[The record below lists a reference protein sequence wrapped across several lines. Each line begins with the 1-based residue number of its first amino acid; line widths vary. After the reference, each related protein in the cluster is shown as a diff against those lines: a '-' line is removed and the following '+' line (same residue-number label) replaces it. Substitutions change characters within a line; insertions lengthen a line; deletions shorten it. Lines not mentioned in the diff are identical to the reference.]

1 MASTI
6 EIINGISQAAANAHD
21 GAVDSDG
28 EAVSVGL
35 KREEGNPLVDS
46 RVMDG
51 FSVKV
56 YGNKLCIGYHSEIN
70 IKDVHQN
77 SFESDIEQ
85 MIADIASFLKKEYKK
100 ITGSALSLK
109 KEGEIDIFVQNI
121 SRVRSIVQAKCHYVI
136 GNIDAEAVKEPSE
149 DRLEDSI
156 KKWLALGDGKKA
168 QNDSRKK
175 DSFDH
180 FDPTNIKAGIRK

>member
-1 MASTI
+1 M
-6 EIINGISQAAANAHD
+6 
-21 GAVDSDG
+21 
-28 EAVSVGL
+28 SVGL
-35 KREEGNPLVDS
+35 KREEGNPLIDS

-51 FSVKV
+51 FNVKV
-56 YGNKLCIGYHSEIN
+56 YGNKLCIGYHAEIN
-70 IKDVHQN
+70 IKEVHQN

-100 ITGSALSLK
+100 ITGRALSLK
-109 KEGEIDIFVQNI
+109 KEGEIDIFIQNL
-121 SRVRSIVQAKCHYVI
+121 SRIRSLVQAKCHYTI
-136 GNIDAEAVKEPSE
+136 GNIDAEAAKEPSE

-156 KKWLALGDGKKA
+156 KKWLGLGNGKKPG
-168 QNDSRKK
+168 NDSRKK

>member
-6 EIINGISQAAANAHD
+6 EIINGISQAAANAYD
-21 GAVDSDG
+21 GATDSDG
-28 EAVSVGL
+28 EALSVGL
-35 KREEGNPLVDS
+35 KREEGNPLIDS

-56 YGNKLCIGYHSEIN
+56 YGNKLCIGYHSEIS
-70 IKDVHQN
+70 IKEVHQN

-109 KEGEIDIFVQNI
+109 KDGEPDIFIQNL
-121 SRVRSIVQAKCHYVI
+121 SRVRSMVQAKCHYVI
-136 GNIDAEAVKEPSE
+136 GNMDAEAIGEPSE

-168 QNDSRKK
+168 DNDSRKK